1 MQFLLLGRKSSIPF
15 LETIHA
21 DFDGRAGRE
30 HFFLK
35 KMNTRIPIGRSLRMA
50 LVELPDDIMRHVI
63 FPFISKGDR
72 FELNRALPRT
82 HRVLGKLGKR
92 VLEFELLFL
101 VYRTKR
107 AIDSCIEI
115 NDMALKRTAIV
126 DWLRSYKTYSI
137 LFQYS
142 YKIRSHFID
151 RVNFLIDEDQS
162 VYKTD
167 DYVTEL
173 KILRDEIF
181 GALVREYPYKY
192 ELVHRNG
199 KLPSY

>member
-1 MQFLLLGRKSSIPF
+1 MGVQGGN
-15 LETIHA
+15 T
-21 DFDGRAGRE
+21 
-30 HFFLK
+30 FFLK

-50 LVELPDDIMRHVI
+50 LVELPDDIIRHVI

-72 FELNRALPRT
+72 FELNLALPRT
-82 HRVLGKLGKR
+82 HKVLGKLGKR

-142 YKIRSHFID
+142 KLIRSHFID
-151 RVNFLIDEDQS
+151 RVNFLIDDDKS
-162 VYKTD
+162 VHKTE

-181 GALVREYPYKY
+181 SALVREYPYKY
-192 ELVHRNG
+192 ELVYRNG